1 MKIVKQINWTE
12 LSGLLVGVFFAVAVI
27 VFGITFYTKLSTS
40 GMIGVEEY
48 KLYSNFEK
56 ALGLHTGTKIQISG
70 VDVGRISDMYI
81 QESGVRMEFTIRSE
95 YKNWITDSAM
105 VFAIRDQNVISA
117 RVINIEV
124 KKGKGRIL
132 NDGDYLPA
140 GKAQDLET
148 VLETTNELLNRVN
161 LLINAAD
168 TLVEMA
174 KDTGTTLGALL
185 GSRLLY
191 DNLNQQL
198 TRLDQMSYAGTK
210 IINLL
215 QLRMPGL
222 FDRLDTIAGGVT
234 VLITVMK
241 DVPQKLDRTF
251 TSLDTVLYKMD
262 GLVGDLG
269 EVTVSLDQFIGNGEQ
284 TLQSAEDLMA
294 GISNMW
300 IIRRSIPKKDTVP
313 FVVETLW

>member
-12 LSGLLVGVFFAVAVI
+12 LSGLLVGVFFAAAVI

-148 VLETTNELLNRVN
+148 VLETTNELLLRVN
-161 LLINAAD
+161 VLIDAAD

-174 KDTGTTLGALL
+174 MDTGTTLGALL

-198 TRLDQMSYAGTK
+198 TRLDQITFAGTK

-234 VLITVMK
+234 VLITDMK

>member
-27 VFGITFYTKLSTS
+27 VFGITFYTKLTTS

-70 VDVGRISDMYI
+70 VDVGRVSDMYI
-81 QESGVRMEFTIRSE
+81 QESGVRMEFAIRSE

-174 KDTGTTLGALL
+174 MDTGTTLGALL

-198 TRLDQMSYAGTK
+198 TRLDQITFAGTK

-234 VLITVMK
+234 VLMTDMK

>member
-1 MKIVKQINWTE
+1 MKVVRQINWTE
-12 LSGLLVGVFFAVAVI
+12 LSGLLVGVFFAVALI
-27 VFGITFYTKLSTS
+27 VFGVTFYTKLITS
-40 GMIGVEEY
+40 GIIGVEEY

-117 RVINIEV
+117 RVINIDV

-132 NDGDYLPA
+132 EDGDYLPA
-140 GKAQDLET
+140 GKAQDIET
-148 VLETTNELLNRVN
+148 VLETTNELLLRVN
-161 LLINAAD
+161 VLIDAAD

-174 KDTGTTLGALL
+174 MDTGTTIGALL

-198 TRLDQMSYAGTK
+198 MRLDRMTYIGTN
-210 IINLL
+210 ILNNLHV
-215 QLRMPGL
+215 RMPGL
-222 FDRLDTIAGGVT
+222 FDRMDTITEDVI
-234 VLITVMK
+234 VLLGDVK

-251 TSLDTVLYKMD
+251 TSLDTVLYRMD
-262 GLVGDLG
+262 GLVGQLG
-269 EVTVSLDQFIGNGEQ
+269 GVTVSLDQFIGNGEQ
-284 TLQSAEDLMA
+284 TLQSAEDLITS
-294 GISNMW
+294 ISNMW
-300 IIRRSIPKKDTVP
+300 IIRRSIPKKDSIP

>member
-12 LSGLLVGVFFAVAVI
+12 LSGLLVGVFFAVALI
-27 VFGITFYTKLSTS
+27 VFGITFYTKLTTS

-81 QESGVRMEFTIRSE
+81 QESGVRLEFTIRSE

-124 KKGKGRIL
+124 QKGKGRIL
-132 NDGDYLPA
+132 KDGDYLPA

-148 VLETTNELLNRVN
+148 VLETTNELLLRVN
-161 LLINAAD
+161 LLIDAAD

-174 KDTGTTLGALL
+174 MDTGTTLGALL

-198 TRLDQMSYAGTK
+198 TRLDQMTYAGTK
-210 IINLL
+210 IINQLH
-215 QLRMPGL
+215 LRMPGL
-222 FDRLDTIAGGVT
+222 FDRLDTISGGVM
-234 VLITVMK
+234 VLMTDMK

-251 TSLDTVLYKMD
+251 TSLDTVLFRMD

-269 EVTVSLDQFIGNGEQ
+269 NVTVSLDQFIGNGEQ
-284 TLQSAEDLMA
+284 TLQSAEDLIA